1 MPGVRGGGGVRMSG
15 PTIGSERRM
24 KVTGYVPCYEGGRA
38 PESVLVGLVDLATG
52 ETDVIRYTRGKEAAA
67 SSRTYVVYK
76 GDDVVAIGSLS
87 EVAERL
93 GVTEGH
99 IRWLASPTAHRK
111 AAASKRGRM
120 VAEVVDQ
127 DEIDVGASMKGK
139 EI

>member
-1 MPGVRGGGGVRMSG
+1 MRG

-38 PESVLVGLVDLATG
+38 PDSVLVGLVDLRTG
-52 ETDVIRYTRGKEAAA
+52 ETDVVRYTKGKEPAA
-67 SSRTYVVYK
+67 SPRTYVVYK
-76 GDDVVAIGSLS
+76 GEDVVAIGSLS

-93 GVTEGH
+93 GVTEDYV
-99 IRWLASPTAHRK
+99 RWLSTPTAHRK
-111 AAASKRGRM
+111 ESASKRDRM

-127 DEIDVGASMKGK
+127 DEIDGTASMNGR

>member
-1 MPGVRGGGGVRMSG
+1 MSG

-38 PESVLVGLVDLATG
+38 PDSVLVGLVDIRTG
-52 ETDVIRYTRGKEAAA
+52 E
-67 SSRTYVVYK
+67 TYVVYK
-76 GDDVVAIGSLS
+76 GEDVVAIGSLS

-93 GVTEGH
+93 GVTEDYV
-99 IRWLASPTAHRK
+99 RWLSTPTAHRK

-127 DEIDVGASMKGK
+127 DEID
-139 EI
+139 